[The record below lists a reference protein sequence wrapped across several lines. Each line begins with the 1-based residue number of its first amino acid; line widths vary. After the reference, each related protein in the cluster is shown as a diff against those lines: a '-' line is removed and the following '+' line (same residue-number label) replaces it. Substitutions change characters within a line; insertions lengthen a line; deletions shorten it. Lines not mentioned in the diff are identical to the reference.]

1 MVLTEQ
7 KTQLSRAIFDTY
19 YNYVYAIVYRTLQ
32 GTGSREDVEECVIDV
47 FTDVIQNLDHIQSSS
62 LKAYLAATAHNKAV
76 NAGYKLTNHSRRTV
90 SLEDETI
97 SGKLTSPQDVMEDA
111 EQMEL
116 TRKLLD
122 CIESLGE
129 PDSVI
134 IIQKYY
140 LGKNAV
146 QIGKIL
152 HMNPVTVRSRMK
164 RALARLKT
172 MLTDLGI
179 SG

>member
-1 MVLTEQ
+1 MVLTDQESQ
-7 KTQLSRAIFDTY
+7 QSRAIFDTY

-47 FTDVIQNLDHIQSSS
+47 FHDVLRNLDHIQNGS
-62 LKAYLAATAHNKAV
+62 LKSYISAAAHNKAV
-76 NAGYKLTNHSRRTV
+76 TAAYRIAAHSRRTI
-90 SLEDETI
+90 SLEDETAC
-97 SGKLTSPQDVMEDA
+97 GDLASPQNVAEDA
-111 EQMEL
+111 EQNEL

-129 PDSVI
+129 LDSAI
-134 IIQKYY
+134 IIHKYY

-179 SG
+179 SE